1 MRASHIRI
9 KIYGRVDKANSQIF
23 QFNFA
28 GFHFIVIFFSIPFIC
43 IVAYFTV
50 KNLLFVLSFRRYHVL

>member
-28 GFHFIVIFFSIPFIC
+28 GFHFIVILFFYTFYMYSS
-43 IVAYFTV
+43 
-50 KNLLFVLSFRRYHVL
+50 LFYC